1 MTFMAPDFSAFTQ
14 FLQEL
19 RMMQVTPQLAQ
30 PQQQQQQL
38 LPQLGQSSQPLSPN
52 NSSSMSSHHFSLG
65 YSNQGGF
72 IVEKPQTSINR
83 ASRVLT
89 SRRYSQRLFTPS
101 GLLAVESVY
110 FCRPEPTGSAT
121 FFAASHL
128 VHYVG
133 IILLVPHNFK
143 SWIRYR
149 M

>member
-30 PQQQQQQL
+30 PQQQQQ

-101 GLLAVESVY
+101 GLLSGLSS
-110 FCRPEPTGSAT
+110 RST
-121 FFAASHL
+121 F
-128 VHYVG
+128 VG
-133 IILLVPHNFK
+133 LSLRVVLPSSQPLTWFT
-143 SWIRYR
+143 
-149 M
+149 MLE